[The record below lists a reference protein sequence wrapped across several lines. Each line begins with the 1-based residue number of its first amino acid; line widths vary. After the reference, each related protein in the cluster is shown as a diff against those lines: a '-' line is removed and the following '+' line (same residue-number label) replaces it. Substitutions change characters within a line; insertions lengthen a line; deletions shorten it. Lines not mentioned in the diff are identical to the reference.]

1 MKRTEFSAKVRKEAY
16 ARSKGFCENKACGC
30 QLQTGKFHYDHIIP
44 SRLGGEASVVNCQ
57 VICVSCHSE
66 KTAKDVKKMAKAERQ
81 HRKHIGAETP
91 KQKLQSQGFPKRDKV
106 MKIDK
111 TTLPTLPRRDLYQ

>member
-57 VICVSCHSE
+57 VLCVACHGE
-66 KTAKDVKKMAKAERQ
+66 KTPKDIAQMAKAERQ
-81 HRKHIGAETP
+81 HRKHIGATRP
-91 KQKLQSQGFPKRDKV
+91 KPKIQSRGF
-106 MKIDK
+106 DK
-111 TTLPTLPRRDLYQ
+111 TEKRQPINKKDLPPLPRRDLYQ